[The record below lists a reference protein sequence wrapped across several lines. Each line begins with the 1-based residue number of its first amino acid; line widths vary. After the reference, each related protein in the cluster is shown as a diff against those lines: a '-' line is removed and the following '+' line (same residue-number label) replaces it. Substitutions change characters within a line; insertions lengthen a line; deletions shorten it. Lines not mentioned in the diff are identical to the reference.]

1 MGGLGEEVGAAE
13 VGVDGHVHLYDLDLF
28 LKVVVVSINGA
39 DLFIEHE
46 MGSPEFI
53 VDILRAD
60 FQFVDF

>member
-13 VGVDGHVHLYDLDLF
+13 VGVDRHVHLYDLDLF

-46 MGSPEFI
+46 MGGPKFI

-60 FQFVDF
+60 F